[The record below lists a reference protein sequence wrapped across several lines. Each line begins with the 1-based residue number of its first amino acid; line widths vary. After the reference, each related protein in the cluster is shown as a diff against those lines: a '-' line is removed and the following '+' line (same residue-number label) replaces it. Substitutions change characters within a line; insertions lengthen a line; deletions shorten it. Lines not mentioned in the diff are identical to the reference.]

1 VAYEIGQARIKQ
13 IIGSNQGAAYQPS
26 LSGGKQQ

>member
-13 IIGSNQGAAYQPS
+13 IVGSEQAASYLPS
-26 LSGGKQQ
+26 TSRGK